1 MNAKNAKL
9 ISRKVKVIM
18 NKEEYERLGKV
29 ILDCAFEVHKELGPG
44 LLESIY
50 EECLCE
56 ELRNKS
62 INVQNQVYLP
72 LTYKGRKLDKN
83 FRVDVLVENVIVLE
97 IKSVY
102 DIYPIDE
109 AQLVS
114 YLRLSEK
121 KLGFLLNFNVVLLKD
136 GIRRKVNNYFQ

>member
-1 MNAKNAKL
+1 MLSK
-9 ISRKVKVIM
+9 S
-18 NKEEYERLGKV
+18 EYEELGKT

-56 ELRNKS
+56 ELRNKGVF
-62 INVQNQVYLP
+62 VQNQVDLP
-72 LTYKGRKLDKN
+72 LYYKGRKTTKH
-83 FRVDVLVENVIVLE
+83 FRIHILVENVIMLE
-97 IKSVY
+97 LKSIY

-114 YLRLSEK
+114 YMKLADIRL
-121 KLGFLLNFNVVLLKD
+121 GYLLNFNTILLKD
-136 GIRRKVNNYFQ
+136 GIRRKVNKYFI

>member
-1 MNAKNAKL
+1 MTKD
-9 ISRKVKVIM
+9 
-18 NKEEYERLGKV
+18 EYERLGKI

-56 ELRNKS
+56 ELRNRN
-62 INVQNQVYLP
+62 IYVQNQVYLP
-72 LTYKGRKLDKN
+72 LKYKGRKLEKN
-83 FRVDVLVENVIVLE
+83 FRVDVLVENVIMVE
-97 IKSVY
+97 IKSVF

-114 YLRLSEK
+114 YMRLSDI
-121 KLGFLLNFNVVLLKD
+121 KLGYLLNFNVVLLKD

>member
-1 MNAKNAKL
+1 MT
-9 ISRKVKVIM
+9 
-18 NKEEYERLGKV
+18 KEEYERLGKI

-56 ELRNKS
+56 ELRNRN

-72 LTYKGRKLDKN
+72 LKYKGRKLDKN
-83 FRVDVLVENVIVLE
+83 FRVDVLVENVIILE

-114 YLRLSEK
+114 YLRLSDN

>member
-1 MNAKNAKL
+1 MT
-9 ISRKVKVIM
+9 
-18 NKEEYERLGKV
+18 KEEYERLGKI

-56 ELRNKS
+56 ELRNRN

-72 LTYKGRKLDKN
+72 LKYKGRNLNKN
-83 FRVDVLVENVIVLE
+83 FRVDVLVENVIMVEL
-97 IKSVY
+97 KSVY

-114 YLRLSEK
+114 YMRLSDI
-121 KLGFLLNFNVVLLKD
+121 KLGYLLNFNVVLLKD
-136 GIRRKVNNYFQ
+136 GIKRKVNNYFQ

>member
-1 MNAKNAKL
+1 MK
-9 ISRKVKVIM
+9 S
-18 NKEEYERLGKV
+18 KEEYEQIGSA
-29 ILDCAFEVHKELGPG
+29 ILECAIEVHKALGPG

-56 ELRNKS
+56 ELRNKGLK
-62 INVQNQVYLP
+62 VQNQVYLP
-72 LTYKGRKLDKN
+72 LYYKGRKLDKN
-83 FRVDVLVENVIVLE
+83 FRIDILVEDVIIIE

-114 YLRLSEK
+114 YMRLADIR
-121 KLGFLLNFNVVLLKD
+121 LGYLLNFNVILLKD
-136 GIRRKVNNYFQ
+136 GIRRKVNNYFK

>member
-1 MNAKNAKL
+1 MT
-9 ISRKVKVIM
+9 
-18 NKEEYERLGKV
+18 KEEYERLGKI
-29 ILDCAFEVHKELGPG
+29 ILDCSFEVHKELGPG

-56 ELRNKS
+56 ELRNRN

-72 LTYKGRKLDKN
+72 LKYKGRLLNKN
-83 FRVDVLVENVIVLE
+83 FRIDVLVENSIAVE

-114 YLRLSEK
+114 YMRLSDI
-121 KLGFLLNFNVVLLKD
+121 KLGYLLNFNVVLLKD
-136 GIRRKVNNYFQ
+136 GIKRKVNNYFQ

>member
-1 MNAKNAKL
+1 MT
-9 ISRKVKVIM
+9 
-18 NKEEYERLGKV
+18 KEEYERLGKI
-29 ILDCAFEVHKELGPG
+29 ILDCAFEVHKELGAG

-56 ELRNKS
+56 ELRNRN

-72 LTYKGRKLDKN
+72 LKYKGRLLNKN
-83 FRVDVLVENVIVLE
+83 FRIDVLVENIIAVE

-114 YLRLSEK
+114 YMRLSDI
-121 KLGFLLNFNVVLLKD
+121 KLGYLLNFNVVLLKD
-136 GIRRKVNNYFQ
+136 GIKRKVNNYFQ